1 MLLIGSQALHVSG
14 FLNDISIVKSDW
26 DFIVSSEE
34 EWESY
39 RKSLDG
45 VEIKLENP
53 KSRAFYSVI
62 LKTPDNPEGVKSYY
76 ECTIAEPG
84 SSDQMLLDY
93 AEKNCPS
100 PDSMHAHKILV
111 ASPEMIL
118 AIKLS
123 HRYKKNTPFF
133 RKTMNHIRFMRSRG
147 VKLNPELEAIS
158 SLREKETLSYPHPNL
173 SVNKSEF
180 FKDDFYTV
188 DHDSI
193 HCAVALFD
201 KPAYTYY
208 MKDDSEVMTD
218 RNKFFTMPFEIQL
231 AGVYE
236 ETCVLA
242 LERSQIPNDF
252 SVDANKIF
260 LYALEKVCTSITSG
274 WFREFAWENY
284 HLVVKMHNDLG
295 HDDYIKRYK
304 KNIDM
309 IKPFN
314 K

>member
-1 MLLIGSQALHVSG
+1 
-14 FLNDISIVKSDW
+14 
-26 DFIVSSEE
+26 
-34 EWESY
+34 
-39 RKSLDG
+39 
-45 VEIKLENP
+45 
-53 KSRAFYSVI
+53 
-62 LKTPDNPEGVKSYY
+62 
-76 ECTIAEPG
+76 
-84 SSDQMLLDY
+84 
-93 AEKNCPS
+93 
-100 PDSMHAHKILV
+100 
-111 ASPEMIL
+111 
-118 AIKLS
+118 
-123 HRYKKNTPFF
+123 
-133 RKTMNHIRFMRSRG
+133 MRSRG
-147 VKLNPELEAIS
+147 VKLNDELEAIS
-158 SLREKETLSYPHPNL
+158 ALREKETLSYPHPNL
-173 SVNKSEF
+173 SVSKSEF

-193 HCAVALFD
+193 HRAVALFD

-208 MKDDSEVMTD
+208 MKDGSEVMTD
-218 RNKFFTMPFEIQL
+218 RQKFFTMPFEIQL

-252 SVDANKIF
+252 SVDPNKIF

-284 HLVVKMHNDLG
+284 HLVVKMHDDLG
-295 HDDYIKRYK
+295 RNDYIKRYK

>member
-1 MLLIGSQALHVSG
+1 MLLIGSQALHVTG
-14 FLNDISIVKSDW
+14 FLNDLSIVKSDW

-34 EWESY
+34 EWECY
-39 RKSLDG
+39 RKSFGG

-53 KSRAFYSVI
+53 KSRAFYAMV
-62 LKTPDNPEGVKSYY
+62 LKSPHNLVGIKTYY

-93 AEKNCPS
+93 AERNCLAIGS
-100 PDSMHAHKILV
+100 TRINKIHV
-111 ASPEMIL
+111 ATPEMIL

-147 VKLNPELEAIS
+147 VKLNDELEAIS
-158 SLREKETLSYPHPNL
+158 
-173 SVNKSEF
+173 
-180 FKDDFYTV
+180 
-188 DHDSI
+188 
-193 HCAVALFD
+193 
-201 KPAYTYY
+201 
-208 MKDDSEVMTD
+208 
-218 RNKFFTMPFEIQL
+218 
-231 AGVYE
+231 
-236 ETCVLA
+236 CVLA

-252 SVDANKIF
+252 SVDPNKIF

-284 HLVVKMHNDLG
+284 HLVVKMHDDLG
-295 HDDYIKRYK
+295 RNDYIKRYK

>member
-1 MLLIGSQALHVSG
+1 MLLIGSQALHVTG
-14 FLNDISIVKSDW
+14 FLNDLSIVKSDW

-34 EWESY
+34 EWECY
-39 RKSLDG
+39 RKSFGG

-53 KSRAFYSVI
+53 KSRAFYAMV
-62 LKTPDNPEGVKSYY
+62 LKSPHNLVGIKTYY

-93 AEKNCPS
+93 AERNCLAIGS
-100 PDSMHAHKILV
+100 TRINKIHV
-111 ASPEMIL
+111 ATPEMIL

-147 VKLNPELEAIS
+147 VKLNDELEAIS
-158 SLREKETLSYPHPNL
+158 ALREKETLSYPHPNL
-173 SVNKSEF
+173 SVSKSEF
-180 FKDDFYTV
+180 FKDEFYTV

-193 HCAVALFD
+193 HRAVALFD

-208 MKDDSEVMTD
+208 MKDGSEVMTD
-218 RNKFFTMPFEIQL
+218 RQKFFTMPFEIQL

-252 SVDANKIF
+252 SVDPNKIF

-284 HLVVKMHNDLG
+284 HLVVKMHDDLG
-295 HDDYIKRYK
+295 RNDYIKRYK